1 MPPIRGISKMFKKS
15 EPNSTR
21 ADTGSEGRTATP
33 VLVGRK
39 PEPTPIGPSLRIKGE
54 ITGNQ
59 DLVVYGHI
67 EGSIDLGDGLLVV
80 TKDGRVDA
88 DIRARVI
95 TVEGRAEGDLRAQE
109 QIIVRQS
116 GQVRGSVA
124 APRIALDF
132 GCSFSGA
139 IETDRAEDSGI
150 ADSNDN
156 IADFKAAISGTA
168 QSKAGAGKSSP
179 R

>member
-1 MPPIRGISKMFKKS
+1 MFKNS
-15 EPNSTR
+15 EPNSRR
-21 ADTGSEGRTATP
+21 ADTGTEGRTSTP
-33 VLVGRK
+33 ALVGRK
-39 PEPTPIGPSLRIKGE
+39 AEPTPIGPSLRIKGE

-59 DLVVYGHI
+59 DLVVHGHV

-80 TKDGRVDA
+80 TKEGRVDA

-95 TVEGRAEGDLRAQE
+95 TVEGRAEGDLRARE

-116 GQVRGSVA
+116 GQVRGSIA

-139 IETDRAEDSGI
+139 IETDRAGDSVIVDG
-150 ADSNDN
+150 DDN
-156 IADFKAAISGTA
+156 IADFKAAISATA
-168 QSKAGAGKSSP
+168 QSKAVARKSSP

>member
-1 MPPIRGISKMFKKS
+1 MFKKS

-21 ADTGSEGRTATP
+21 ADTGTEGRTATP
-33 VLVGRK
+33 ALVGHK
-39 PEPTPIGPSLRIKGE
+39 PEPTLIGPSLRIKGE

-80 TKDGRVDA
+80 TKDGQVDA
-88 DIRARVI
+88 DICARVI
-95 TVEGRAEGDLRAQE
+95 TVEGRVDGDLRARE

-116 GQVRGSVA
+116 GQVQGSIA

-139 IETDRAEDSGI
+139 IETDRAQDPVI
-150 ADSNDN
+150 VDSNDN
-156 IADFKAAISGTA
+156 VADFKAAISGTA
-168 QSKAGAGKSSP
+168 QAKSVVGKSSP

>member
-1 MPPIRGISKMFKKS
+1 MFKKS
-15 EPNSTR
+15 EPSDRR
-21 ADTGSEGRTATP
+21 ADTGTGGRTATP
-33 VLVGRK
+33 AFVGRN

-54 ITGNQ
+54 ITGDQ
-59 DLVVYGHI
+59 DLVVYGHV

-80 TKDGRVDA
+80 AREGRVDA

-95 TVEGRAEGDLRAQE
+95 TVEGRAEGDLRARE

-116 GQVRGSVA
+116 GRVRGDIA

-139 IETDRAEDSGI
+139 IDTDP
-150 ADSNDN
+150 ADESAAVDGDDK
-156 IADFKAAISGTA
+156 IADFKAAISG
-168 QSKAGAGKSSP
+168 AGTGKSSP

>member
-1 MPPIRGISKMFKKS
+1 MFSKS
-15 EPNSTR
+15 EPNSRR
-21 ADTGSEGRTATP
+21 ADTGAEGRAATP
-33 VLVGRK
+33 ALVGCK
-39 PEPTPIGPSLRIKGE
+39 PEPTPIGPTLHIKGE
-54 ITGNQ
+54 ISGNQ
-59 DLVVYGHI
+59 DLVVYGHV

-80 TKDGRVDA
+80 TKEGRVDA

-95 TVEGRAEGDLRAQE
+95 TVEGRAEGDLRARE

-116 GQVRGSVA
+116 GRVRGTIA

-139 IETDRAEDSGI
+139 IDTDQVEESAAEGSD
-150 ADSNDN
+150 DK
-156 IADFKAAISGTA
+156 IADFKAAISGSSA
-168 QSKAGAGKSSP
+168 ASSSP

>member
-1 MPPIRGISKMFKKS
+1 MLKNT

-21 ADTGSEGRTATP
+21 ADTGTEGRTSTRA
-33 VLVGRK
+33 LVGHK
-39 PEPTPIGPSLRIKGE
+39 PEPTPTGPSLRIKGE

-59 DLVVYGHI
+59 DVVVYGHI
-67 EGSIDLGDGLLVV
+67 EGSIDLGDSVLVIA
-80 TKDGRVDA
+80 KDGRVDA

-95 TVEGRAEGDLRAQE
+95 CVEGRVEGDVRARE

-116 GQVRGSVA
+116 GRVRGSIA

-139 IETDRAEDSGI
+139 VDTDQTEESARVDS
-150 ADSNDN
+150 DDK
-156 IADFKAAISGTA
+156 IADFKAAISGTGA
-168 QSKAGAGKSSP
+168 APVNAVAGKSSP

>member
-1 MPPIRGISKMFKKS
+1 MLKKS

-21 ADTGSEGRTATP
+21 ADTGTEGRAATP
-33 VLVGRK
+33 ALVGRK

-59 DLVVYGHI
+59 DLVVYGQI
-67 EGSIDLGDGLLVV
+67 EGSIDLGDGLLVI

-95 TVEGRAEGDLRAQE
+95 TVEGRAEGDLRARE

-116 GQVRGSVA
+116 GQVKGSIA

-139 IETDRAEDSGI
+139 METDRADDS
-150 ADSNDN
+150 ATVDSNDN
-156 IADFKAAISGTA
+156 VADFKAAISGTA
-168 QSKAGAGKSSP
+168 QAKSVAGKSSP